1 MSAPPFEVGARDPGS
16 RARVGRLVLPH
27 GTVETPAF
35 MPVGTQGT
43 VKGIDPAELA
53 GAGASIVLANTYHLW
68 LRPGHEAVQALGG
81 LHRFMGWP
89 GPILTDSGGY
99 QVHSLASLRKVEDE
113 GVTFRSHLD
122 GSRRTLTPEGAVE
135 IQLALGADVLMALDE
150 CPPYPAEPT
159 AVRAAADRTLRW
171 AARCREAWLA
181 RRTGGSLL
189 FGIVQGGTDLRL
201 RAEQAGAL
209 GELSLPGYALGG
221 LSIGEPKALMYDIV
235 EWTAGHLP
243 DDRPR
248 YLMGVGTPEDLV
260 EGVARGI
267 DLFDCVLPTRN
278 ARNGTLFTSEGRLSV
293 KLAAN
298 ARDPRPPDPN
308 CDCST
313 CRRFS
318 RAYLRHL
325 FVAGEMLG
333 ARLNT
338 IHNLTYYLRL
348 MAEVRAAIREGRFA
362 AFRAAF
368 TRRVTD

>member
-1 MSAPPFEVGARDPGS
+1 MSGAPFAIVATDPAS

-35 MPVGTQGT
+35 MPVGTHGA
-43 VKGIDPAELA
+43 VKGVDPTELA
-53 GAGASIVLANTYHLW
+53 AAGASIVLANTYHLW
-68 LRPGHEAVQALGG
+68 LRPGHETVQALGG
-81 LHRFMGWP
+81 LHRFMGWS

-99 QVHSLASLRKVEDE
+99 QVLSLASLRTVTDE

-150 CPPYPAEPT
+150 CPPYPAEP
-159 AVRAAADRTLRW
+159 AVVRAAAGRTLRW
-171 AARCREAWLA
+171 AGRCRRAWLA
-181 RRTGGSLL
+181 RREGGALL

-201 RAEQAGAL
+201 RAEQAEAL
-209 GELSLPGYALGG
+209 GELGLPGYALGG
-221 LSIGEPKALMYDIV
+221 LSVGEPKALTYDVV
-235 EWTAGHLP
+235 EWTAARLP
-243 DDRPR
+243 ADRPR

-293 KLAAN
+293 KLAAH

-308 CDCST
+308 CDCPT

-325 FVAGEMLG
+325 FMAGEMLG

-348 MAEVRAAIREGRFA
+348 MADIRAAIREGRFA

-368 TRRVTD
+368 TRRGTD